1 MSIPPP
7 NNPLPV
13 APTCPR
19 CGAPNEGALMQCAH
33 CGQSLAAVWPPP
45 PGAYAPPPAY
55 APQTTIGGFGGMI
68 PDMNPSAL
76 TAYYLGIFSI
86 IPCLAIPMG
95 VAAVVL
101 GMKGLRLVKERPE
114 VRGRTHALVGI
125 IAGGLFALINIAG
138 VLLTVFNTMVH
149 PSGN

>member
-7 NNPLPV
+7 NGPPPV

-19 CGAPNEGALMQCAH
+19 CGMLNEAGRTQCAR
-33 CGQSLAAVWPPP
+33 CGQSLGAAWPPP
-45 PGAYAPPPAY
+45 PGGTLPPQNY

-68 PDMNPSAL
+68 PDRNPSAL
-76 TAYYLGIFSI
+76 MAYYLGIFSI

-101 GMKGLRLVKERPE
+101 GMKGLRLVNERPE

-125 IAGGLFALINIAG
+125 IAGGLFALVNIGLLAVVAVAG
-138 VLLTVFNTMVH
+138 VLH
-149 PSGN
+149 H